1 MKPFDIE
8 KAKAGAQVVT
18 RYGKPVRIVCF
29 DRKEWC
35 GKTSIVALVTYQGNY
50 EALLDYSL
58 DGKVA
63 NAPAP
68 HDCDLFMA
76 TVKREGWVNVYPDT
90 PGAGG
95 VLGAAGSYVYA
106 TEREAQLT
114 ASVRPGVKQVKVEWE
129 E

>member
-8 KAKAGAQVVT
+8 KAKAGARVVT
-18 RYGKPVRIVCF
+18 RGGKSVRILCC

-35 GKTSIVALVTYQGNY
+35 GKASVIALITHPGGY
-50 EALLDYSL
+50 EALQVCGL
-58 DGKVA
+58 DGRVVSDKYA
-63 NAPAP
+63 

-76 TVKREGWVNVYPDT
+76 QVKREGWVNVYPDT